1 MAKYYLAK
9 LNITENIFTDDIE
22 KIKLDRIPKRI
33 LSFKQS
39 TMFYSVGHKISG
51 EGKTK
56 WTFSDVDQMDDD
68 IISGNIA
75 KQESIDRI
83 EIKDGK
89 SIVSTENNAK
99 LVKFFYLVKEE
110 LLLVQ
115 SNADINSADSV
126 IIFRQLL
133 LLNDQLHLIG
143 DVDVK
148 LLTDQSHLI
157 NELMSKPVR
166 QIVLNYRVPNDPKT
180 INRVSDILL
189 DAHAKT
195 GALKMENPDG
205 LESKENG
212 KLSKVFSDITTIVSK
227 GYGTWKAKV
236 GNKKNSKIISSDSSP
251 VTKNISDDALKSG
264 MDVKA
269 AVEEMKE
276 RVENTEKRQ

>member
-9 LNITENIFTDDIE
+9 LNITENIFTEDME

-56 WTFSDVDQMDDD
+56 WTFSDVDQLSAG

-75 KQESIDRI
+75 KQEAVDRI
-83 EIKDGK
+83 EIKDGR
-89 SIVSTENNAK
+89 SIMSTENNAK
-99 LVKFFYLVKEE
+99 LVKFFYLIKEE

-115 SNADINSADSV
+115 SNSDINSADSV

-143 DVDVK
+143 DIDVK
-148 LLTDQSHLI
+148 LLSDQSHLI
-157 NELMSKPVR
+157 NELMNKPVR
-166 QIVLNYRVPNDPKT
+166 RIVLNYRVPNDPRT
-180 INRVSDILL
+180 LNGISDILL
-189 DAHAKT
+189 DVHAKT
-195 GALKMENPDG
+195 GTVKVENSDG
-205 LESKENG
+205 LKSKENG

-227 GYGTWKAKV
+227 GYGTWQAKV
-236 GNKKNSKIISSDSSP
+236 GSKKHLKTVSSESSP
-251 VTKNISDDALKSG
+251 VTKNIPDDSLKNEREVES
-264 MDVKA
+264 
-269 AVEEMKE
+269 AVEEMKA

>member
-9 LNITENIFTDDIE
+9 LNITENIFTDDIG

-83 EIKDGK
+83 EIKNGK

-143 DVDVK
+143 DVDIK

-236 GNKKNSKIISSDSSP
+236 GNKKNSKIIRSDSSP

>member
-1 MAKYYLAK
+1 
-9 LNITENIFTDDIE
+9 
-22 KIKLDRIPKRI
+22 
-33 LSFKQS
+33 
-39 TMFYSVGHKISG
+39 MFYSVGHKISG

-166 QIVLNYRVPNDPKT
+166 KIVLNYRVPNDPKT